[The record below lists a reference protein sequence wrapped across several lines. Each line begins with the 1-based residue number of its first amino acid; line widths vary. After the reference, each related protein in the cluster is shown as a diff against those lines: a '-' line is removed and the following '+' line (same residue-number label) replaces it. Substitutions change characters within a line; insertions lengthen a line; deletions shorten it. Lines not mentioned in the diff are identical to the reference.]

1 MGIIERIVSTVTL
14 SQHTHNTHTYIDRSK
29 TRTRTTTTTTT
40 TTSKRSNQHTK
51 KKGCFQNSHLSLLLP
66 SWCCLPCKL
75 GSQALRTNQLI
86 SFLQER
92 AQTSRRNTVR
102 STPTTR
108 PATIGAS
115 SIQRKTCAN
124 PSLRRSVRRTP
135 RRISAPIS

>member
-14 SQHTHNTHTYIDRSK
+14 SQHTHNTHTSIDRSK

-40 TTSKRSNQHTK
+40 TSKRSNQLTK

-92 AQTSRRNTVR
+92 VQTSRRNTVR

-115 SIQRKTCAN
+115 SIQRKTCAS